1 MKPRKSTP
9 NDYAKEMTKGGFENA
24 GSKFAED
31 KLGNSVKHLEKG
43 ATKNI
48 YREFDHDMRVNSNR
62 ILNSARLG
70 RAAAATT
77 KLEQLQGTQ
86 VAKLQQVGSIGE
98 TGKFAAKWGPSA
110 AIGAASV
117 GYDYYNDYNS
127 GLSSSKIWTNA
138 GVNAAY
144 AVGGIG
150 VATVVTPTL
159 AGLIATIPF
168 IAAGPAGLIAAGLIG
183 IGWGIFTVATSDK
196 AKSLINSLD

>member
-98 TGKFAAKWGPSA
+98 AGKFAAKWGPSA

-117 GYDYYNDYNS
+117 GYDYYNDYNN

-150 VATVVTPTL
+150 ATAVGTSVISYIATVAVVASPP
-159 AGLIATIPF
+159 GWVV
-168 IAAGPAGLIAAGLIG
+168 AGLIG
-183 IGWGIFTVATSDK
+183 IAWGAWTVYSSNK
-196 AKSLINSLD
+196 LKNRINSLD

>member
-9 NDYAKEMTKGGFENA
+9 NDYAKGMTKGGLENA

-31 KLGNSVKHLEKG
+31 KLGNSVKHREKG

-98 TGKFAAKWGPSA
+98 AGKFAAKWGPSA

-117 GYDYYNDYNS
+117 GYDYYNDYNN
-127 GLSSSKIWTNA
+127 GLSSSKRWTNA

-150 VATVVTPTL
+150 FTTVGTSWVVGIATV
-159 AGLIATIPF
+159 AGV
-168 IAAGPAGLIAAGLIG
+168 AGPPGWLVAGAIG
-183 IGWGIFTVATSDK
+183 AIWGIVTVATSDK
-196 AKSLINSLD
+196 AKNLINSLD

>member
-9 NDYAKEMTKGGFENA
+9 TDYAKGMAKGGLENA

-31 KLGNSVKHLEKG
+31 KLGNSVNHWEKG

-48 YREFDHDMRVNSNR
+48 YREFDHDIRVNSNR
-62 ILNSARLG
+62 ALNSARPG
-70 RAAAATT
+70 RAAGAAS
-77 KLEQLQGTQ
+77 KLEQLQATQ
-86 VAKLQQVGSIGE
+86 AAKLSRVGNL
-98 TGKFAAKWGPSA
+98 GKVGMAAAKWGPSA

-150 VATVVTPTL
+150 VTTVFAPPL
-159 AGLIATIPF
+159 ASVLVSLGVL
-168 IAAGPAGLIAAGLIG
+168 AGPAGWLAIIG
-183 IGWGIFTVATSDK
+183 IGAIWGLITVATSDS
-196 AKSLINSLD
+196 AKTWINSLD

>member
-31 KLGNSVKHLEKG
+31 KLGNSVKHLEKD

-48 YREFDHDMRVNSNR
+48 YRGFDNDIRVNSNR
-62 ILNSARLG
+62 VLNSARPG
-70 RAAAATT
+70 NAAGATT
-77 KLEQLQGTQ
+77 KPEQLQGSQ
-86 VAKLQQVGSIGE
+86 VAKLQQVGSIAE
-98 TGKFAAKWGPSA
+98 AGKFAAKWGPSA

-150 VATVVTPTL
+150 ATAVGTSVISYIATVAVVASPL
-159 AGLIATIPF
+159 GWVV
-168 IAAGPAGLIAAGLIG
+168 AGLIG
-183 IGWGIFTVATSDK
+183 IAWGAWTVYSSNK
-196 AKSLINSLD
+196 LKNRINSLD

>member
-98 TGKFAAKWGPSA
+98 AGKFAAKWGPSA

-150 VATVVTPTL
+150 VTTVFAPPL
-159 AGLIATIPF
+159 ASGLVSLGVL
-168 IAAGPAGLIAAGLIG
+168 AGPAGWLAIIG
-183 IGWGIFTVATSDK
+183 IGAIWGLITVATSDS
-196 AKSLINSLD
+196 AKTWINSLD